1 MASTAAPI
9 SSTLEGTQSTQ
20 ATAPKQPPKSVT
32 GSQEPPKQRT
42 ETKPKKPA
50 PKATKTSSAAAA
62 ASKPNKYLPTDR
74 ITFIRQLDL
83 LRGWAAASGP
93 NNKIVSN
100 DEVAKIVKMATSTLS
115 MNNAFYAQSG
125 FLTKA
130 DGGYIPA
137 QEVFSFLRNYEW
149 SPESAFTKMAPVL
162 SKTWFAEVLLPK
174 LSFGVLTTDEAIQCL
189 ADACN
194 AGPEYRSQLRFLL
207 DYLGNGG
214 IIEWDGAQVRK
225 GAHSVTVTSTAP
237 NTDIVQT
244 PSNPP
249 PATEPPKRGG
259 PTFFGT
265 TEGAV
270 NFNVSVRVDMG
281 EFASWKPER
290 IAAFFN
296 GMAQVLAAKADVEKV
311 GEEPK

>member
-1 MASTAAPI
+1 MSSTASAVA
-9 SSTLEGTQSTQ
+9 SVAEAS
-20 ATAPKQPPKSVT
+20 QPVSPASPKST
-32 GSQEPPKQRT
+32 PKPKP
-42 ETKPKKPA
+42 ETKAAKKPA
-50 PKATKTSSAAAA
+50 PKAARPNPASSI
-62 ASKPNKYLPTDR
+62 SKPTKYLPTDR

-93 NNKIVSN
+93 NNKVVSN
-100 DEVAKIVKMATSTLS
+100 DEVARIVKMATSTLS
-115 MNNAFYAQSG
+115 MNNAFYAQNG
-125 FLTKA
+125 FLIKA

-137 QEVFSFLRNYEW
+137 PEVLSFLRNYEW
-149 SPESAFTKMAPVL
+149 SPESAFTKMAPIL
-162 SKTWFAEVLLPK
+162 NKTWFAEVLLPK
-174 LSFGVLTTDEAIQCL
+174 LSFGALTTDEAVQCL

-194 AGPEYRSQLRFLL
+194 VGPEYRNQLRFLL

-214 IIEWDGAQVRK
+214 IIEWDGTQVRK
-225 GAHSVTVTSTAP
+225 GAYSVTGASTAP
-237 NTDIVQT
+237 NADIVQT

-249 PATEPPKRGG
+249 PPTTSEPSKRVGA
-259 PTFFGT
+259 TFFGT

-281 EFASWKPER
+281 EFANWKPER

-311 GEEPK
+311 KDEQK

>member
-1 MASTAAPI
+1 MN
-9 SSTLEGTQSTQ
+9 LESAIALYVPPTDN
-20 ATAPKQPPKSVT
+20 QPPK
-32 GSQEPPKQRT
+32 KQATSSNGVPAAAAAATKAAAKLVGRKA
-42 ETKPKKPA
+42 KPKHEPA
-50 PKATKTSSAAAA
+50 RA

-74 ITFIRQLDL
+74 ITFVRQLDV

-93 NNKIVSN
+93 TAKVISNNDVG
-100 DEVAKIVKMATSTLS
+100 EIVKMMGSTVSL
-115 MNNAFYAQSG
+115 NNAFFSQNG

-137 QEVFSFLRNYEW
+137 PEVFSFLRAYEW
-149 SPESAFTKMAPVL
+149 SPESAATKLAPIIA
-162 SKTWFAEVLLPK
+162 KTWFADELLPK
-174 LSFGVLTTDEAIQCL
+174 LAFGPLTTDEAIQRL
-189 ADACN
+189 ADVCT
-194 AGPEYRSQLRFLL
+194 AGPDYRGQLRFLL
-207 DYLGNGG
+207 EYMTSAGL
-214 IIEWDGAQVRK
+214 IEWDGNQIRK
-225 GAHSVTVTSTAP
+225 GSTTVTVTSTAP

-249 PATEPPKRGG
+249 PSSDSSKRAA

-311 GEEPK
+311 NEPEK

>member
-1 MASTAAPI
+1 MASTATPI
-9 SSTLEGTQSTQ
+9 SSILEGTQSTQ
-20 ATAPKQPPKSVT
+20 TTPPKQPPKSAT
-32 GSQEPPKQRT
+32 GPQEPQKQKT

-50 PKATKTSSAAAA
+50 PKAAKTSAAAA

-74 ITFIRQLDL
+74 ITFIRQLDI

-93 NNKIVSN
+93 NNKIVTN
-100 DEVAKIVKMATSTLS
+100 DEAAGIVKMATSTLS
-115 MNNAFYAQSG
+115 MNNAFYMQSG
-125 FLTKA
+125 LLVKT
-130 DGGYIPA
+130 DGGFIPA
-137 QEVFSFLRNYEW
+137 PDVFSFLRAYEW
-149 SPESAFTKMAPVL
+149 SPESAASKLAPIIA
-162 SKTWFAEVLLPK
+162 KTWFADALLPK
-174 LSFGVLTTDEAIQCL
+174 LAFGPISTDEAIQRL
-189 ADACN
+189 ADVCN
-194 AGPEYRSQLRFLL
+194 AGPDYRGQLRFLL
-207 DYLGNGG
+207 EYLTAAGLT
-214 IIEWDGAQVRK
+214 EWDGNQVRK
-225 GAHSVTVTSTAP
+225 GSTTVSATTNAP
-237 NTDIVQT
+237 NTDIPQT

-249 PATEPPKRGG
+249 PAAEPSKRVS

-311 GEEPK
+311 NEGPK

>member
-1 MASTAAPI
+1 MDSTATQVTSI
-9 SSTLEGTQSTQ
+9 SEGTSTPS
-20 ATAPKQPPKSVT
+20 TPKPKL
-32 GSQEPPKQRT
+32 

-50 PKATKTSSAAAA
+50 PKPARAATSAA
-62 ASKPNKYLPTDR
+62 KPTKYLPTDR
-74 ITFIRQLDL
+74 ITFIRQLDI

-100 DEVAKIVKMATSTLS
+100 DDAAEIVKMAGSTLS
-115 MNNAFYAQSG
+115 MNNAFYAQNG

-137 QEVFSFLRNYEW
+137 PEVFSFLRAYEW
-149 SPESAFTKMAPVL
+149 SPESAATKLAPIIA
-162 SKTWFAEVLLPK
+162 KTWFAEELLPK
-174 LSFGVLTTDEAIQCL
+174 LAFGPLTTAEAIQHL
-189 ADACN
+189 ADACS
-194 AGPEYRSQLRFLL
+194 AGPGYRSQLRFLL

-214 IIEWDGAQVRK
+214 LVEWDGTQVRK
-225 GAHSVTVTSTAP
+225 GAVNVTASTAP
-237 NTDIVQT
+237 STDIVQT

-249 PATEPPKRGG
+249 PSTPEPSKRTA

-281 EFASWKPER
+281 EFANWKPER

-296 GMAQVLAAKADVEKV
+296 GMAQVLAAKADVDKV
-311 GEEPK
+311 KE

>member
-1 MASTAAPI
+1 MSATPIPVASVDANN
-9 SSTLEGTQSTQ
+9 
-20 ATAPKQPPKSVT
+20 QPT
-32 GSQEPPKQRT
+32 H
-42 ETKPKKPA
+42 KPA
-50 PKATKTSSAAAA
+50 PEPPTWEQKLKHKPAKKAKKAAPVASS
-62 ASKPNKYLPTDR
+62 ASKPTKYLPTER
-74 ITFIRQLDL
+74 ITFIRQLDM

-93 NNKIVSN
+93 TQKIISNNDVG
-100 DEVAKIVKMATSTLS
+100 VIVKMTGSTVS
-115 MNNAFYAQSG
+115 MNNAFYSQNG

-137 QEVFSFLRNYEW
+137 PEVFSFLRAYEW
-149 SPESAFTKMAPVL
+149 SPESAATKLAPIIA
-162 SKTWFAEVLLPK
+162 KTWFADELLPK
-174 LSFGVLTTDEAIQCL
+174 LAFGPLTTDEAIQRL
-189 ADACN
+189 ADVCN
-194 AGPEYRSQLRFLL
+194 AGPDYRGQLRFLL
-207 DYLGNGG
+207 EYMTAAGL
-214 IIEWDGAQVRK
+214 IEWDGNQVRK
-225 GAHSVTVTSTAP
+225 GSTSTVTTTTAP
-237 NTDIVQT
+237 NTDIPQT

-249 PATEPPKRGG
+249 PIGEPSKRVS

-311 GEEPK
+311 NEPEK